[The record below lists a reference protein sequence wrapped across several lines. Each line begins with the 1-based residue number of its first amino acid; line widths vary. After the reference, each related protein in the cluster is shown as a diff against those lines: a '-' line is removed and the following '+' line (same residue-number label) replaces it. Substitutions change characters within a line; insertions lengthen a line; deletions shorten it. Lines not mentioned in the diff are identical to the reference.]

1 MDSQPFPD
9 YKFAVTERVHTY
21 ITPVTASFLLALLL
35 LNISI
40 IVGLSHTSLLN
51 LNLSHE
57 FMIIEELECKFWQ
70 E

>member
-1 MDSQPFPD
+1 MDIQPFPG

-21 ITPVTASFLLALLL
+21 ITPVTASFLLPLFL

-40 IVGLSHTSLLN
+40 IVGLSHSSLLN

-57 FMIIEELECKFWQ
+57 LMVIEELEYKFWQ
-70 E
+70 